1 MKHAEIAHQMPGRV
15 RIRIPAARDNPELL
29 EGIRQVFADLPGL
42 QRTRLKPEAG
52 SIVLR
57 YDVTEA
63 AAFEKRLAQQWK
75 TVSPSLPRKP
85 PKGQRA
91 AQRPGDE
98 IEEIAHKIEME
109 AEFLAG
115 HSHLAH
121 VVFEFFKQADRE
133 LKILTN
139 NIVDLKIVLALA
151 LAIATFAG
159 IGAQAATPMW
169 VTLALFAVNHFI
181 EMHGPTASAAARDAA
196 RPATA

>member
-29 EGIRQVFADLPGL
+29 EGIREAFADLPGL

-85 PKGQRA
+85 SKPRKAQRTA
-91 AQRPGDE
+91 SRPGDE
-98 IEEIAHKIEME
+98 IDEIAHKIEME

-115 HSHLAH
+115 H
-121 VVFEFFKQADRE
+121 
-133 LKILTN
+133 
-139 NIVDLKIVLALA
+139 
-151 LAIATFAG
+151 
-159 IGAQAATPMW
+159 
-169 VTLALFAVNHFI
+169 
-181 EMHGPTASAAARDAA
+181 
-196 RPATA
+196 